1 MRKLL
6 IAMLSLFMVAL
17 ALPLQAPASENE
29 VIEGLD

>member
-1 MRKLL
+1 MKKFF
-6 IAMLSLFMVAL
+6 IALLSLFMEPL